1 MLSVDG
7 LHEQHV
13 QSGIERRWD
22 FLALGTLCN
31 VDRLLLLVRVLSE
44 MAMQVQK
51 TRM

>member
-7 LHEQHV
+7 LQEQHV

-22 FLALGTLCN
+22 FLASRTLCN
-31 VDRLLLLVRVLSE
+31 VDWLLLLVSVLSE
-44 MAMQVQK
+44 MAMQVQE